1 MRQQGGAT
9 SGLVAEKAMVPL
21 SRSRLIEIGVA
32 VGLTVAALLFLAWS
46 AWAEDSG
53 LTVTEAWAR
62 PTVGEGRMTAA
73 YMIIGNPGSTKV
85 VLKGVRSPNA
95 ERVELHETKMSKDG
109 VMQMRPL
116 ANGLPI
122 PARGE
127 AMLAPG
133 GAHIMVMGLT
143 APLAEGDE
151 LLLTLEF
158 AEAATMEIAV
168 PVRKGV
174 KAARGNHHDHQ

>member
-1 MRQQGGAT
+1 MRQQSGAT
-9 SGLVAEKAMVPL
+9 SGLVAEKAMIPL

-62 PTVGEGRMTAA
+62 PTIGEGRMTVA
-73 YMIIGNPGSTKV
+73 YMTIGNPGSTEV
-85 VLKGVRSPNA
+85 VLKGVGSPKA
-95 ERVELHETKMSKDG
+95 ARVELHETKMSEDG

-122 PARGE
+122 AAGGE

-133 GAHIMVMGLT
+133 GAHIMVMGLKE
-143 APLAEGDE
+143 PLAEGDE
-151 LLLTLEF
+151 LPLTLEF
-158 AEAATMEIAV
+158 AEAATMKIAV
-168 PVRKGV
+168 PVRKSV
-174 KAARGNHHDHQ
+174 KPARSNHHNHH